1 MIRTQVSFEEKMYR
15 EAKAEALRRG
25 ISFAELCRR
34 AIAGMLRSRAGE
46 RPWMRYAGIV
56 QSGDPEASRSVDQVV
71 YVRETP

>member
-1 MIRTQVSFEEKMYR
+1 MIRTQVSFEERMYR
-15 EAKAEALRRG
+15 EAQAEARRRG

-34 AIAGMLRSRAGE
+34 AMAGVLRSRSGE

-56 QSGDPEASRSVDQVV
+56 QSGDPDASRTVDQVV